1 MCMRSGHVRASSF
14 RLLTAACVRMIP
26 VVPCISLR
34 HRRRRWARWQRSARL
49 PVWGR
54 RSIPITLGAP
64 VIPAAVST
72 APAAP
77 LTFTLRRIRFG
88 RRSDVPI
95 IARVPLLR
103 KAARALTRREV
114 IKARFQ
120 CIYLIVHLTT
130 TSPPAPTSFVEFS
143 TGVIIFTIRAAA
155 LVLHNAFL
163 RVICAPILVFL

>member
-1 MCMRSGHVRASSF
+1 MCMRTGHVRASSF
-14 RLLTAACVRMIP
+14 RLLTSAAAARVRMIP

-88 RRSDVPI
+88 RGSDVPV

-120 CIYLIVHLTT
+120 CIYRLVHLTT
-130 TSPPAPTSFVEFS
+130 TSPPPRPRPLLNFPPA
-143 TGVIIFTIRAAA
+143 
-155 LVLHNAFL
+155 
-163 RVICAPILVFL
+163 